1 MCRETNMDC
10 EKKARGQTS
19 CDFCVANNQ
28 QCEFAL
34 AFINGVPFPAGRNL
48 ALQDYQMQM
57 MLLEQQNRRRLL
69 LARQL
74 QNPDYSGPSSSF
86 AVPGPSSSFA
96 VPSSQNPVVQYRSIQ
111 VYAQQLAKTQHES
124 MQNAR
129 SILDRQ
135 STAEHRYGSRS
146 NDTNVY
152 VRNDSAALQTRV
164 NDVPSDS
171 DANAS
176 EGVFTTPVMQAHGMP
191 PERSN
196 GP

>member
-34 AFINGVPFPAGRNL
+34 AFINGVPYPAGRNL

-96 VPSSQNPVVQYRSIQ
+96 VPSSQN
-111 VYAQQLAKTQHES
+111 
-124 MQNAR
+124 AR

-146 NDTNVY
+146 NDTDVY
-152 VRNDSAALQTRV
+152 VRNNSAALQTRV
-164 NDVPSDS
+164 NDVPSNS
-171 DANAS
+171 DANES

-191 PERSN
+191 PERSD